1 MSAPADTIKDAPAF
15 DFYPERWLV
24 GVAPLSDAEQL
35 AYLRLLCHQW
45 MHRGLPADLPALRRL
60 GGRGVTPVLL
70 EKFPAGPDGKR
81 RNARLEVIRQEQRQR
96 IAQSREKIAR
106 MNAARA
112 RRAAENSPPAADSA
126 QPELEIPEPPAAAR
140 DAAPS
145 IPPVTL
151 AQAVQAAPAMGVLP
165 AAAEAWWLDHDAR
178 GWVDGRGQTV
188 RNWRSSLTSY
198 GRRWQANDSRRAAAV
213 RSRHRSLAVPHAPD
227 PDSPHGF

>member
-1 MSAPADTIKDAPAF
+1 MKAPAPAAAEPVKDAPAF

-45 MHRGLPADLPALRRL
+45 MLQGLPPELPALRRL
-60 GGRGVTPVLL
+60 GGRGVTPALL
-70 EKFPAGPDGKR
+70 EKFPAGADGRR
-81 RNARLEVIRQEQRQR
+81 RNPRLETVRQEQRSR
-96 IAQSREKIAR
+96 IARSREKIAR

-112 RRAAENSPPAADSA
+112 RRATDRIPPPVPPNTEAPASPPQTAAAA
-126 QPELEIPEPPAAAR
+126 QP
-140 DAAPS
+140 
-145 IPPVTL
+145 PVSL
-151 AQAVQAAPAMGVLP
+151 AQAVQAGPAMGVLP

-178 GWVDGRGQTV
+178 GWVDGRGQAV

-198 GRRWQANDSRRAAAV
+198 GRRWQANDQRRAAAAGS
-213 RSRHRSLAVPHAPD
+213 RSAKVLHAPD